1 MDNELDNISSP
12 VAIGLHFVL
21 VQRGLQVRN
30 AYFAGDGI
38 LDAKSPG

>member
-1 MDNELDNISSP
+1 MDNELANIYNLQF
-12 VAIGLHFVL
+12 GLHFVF